1 MRAKYRSLFSAL
13 VFLGTCAVLFAAPA
27 SATVVIFY
35 ASNYAVG
42 TNLTNAF
49 PGATLEYA
57 SLPLNHSTP
66 FNLSPLIVESLD
78 KSYPATFNT
87 LGSSTSQ
94 MADWLNGAPSGDA
107 YAIYIVFTQPVYS
120 VSAADFSPSGDPTL
134 IVDLNTQGGIN
145 TWSSTNIDFCSVL
158 ICTGPDGGIGQGET
172 FSSSTPIT
180 SVLIGAANSANYI
193 TEINYSLAAP
203 EPPSIALFGCGLL
216 ALGIVILRRRRQSN
230 LV

>member
-1 MRAKYRSLFSAL
+1 MRAKYRSLFLLPAL
-13 VFLGTCAVLFAAPA
+13 AFVAAPA
-27 SATVVIFY
+27 FATAVIFY

-57 SLPLNHSTP
+57 SLPLNHSAP

-94 MADWLNGAPSGDA
+94 MADWQTGAPSGDA

-120 VSAADFSPSGDPTL
+120 VSASDFSPSGDPTM
-134 IVDLNTQGGIN
+134 IFDLNTQGGI
-145 TWSSTNIDFCSVL
+145 T
-158 ICTGPDGGIGQGET
+158 Q
-172 FSSSTPIT
+172 
-180 SVLIGAANSANYI
+180 
-193 TEINYSLAAP
+193 
-203 EPPSIALFGCGLL
+203 
-216 ALGIVILRRRRQSN
+216 QSRI
-230 LV
+230 